1 MPFSCS
7 SSFKCRSRIVEYL
20 KCYKNLFFHWLV
32 HIYYGMHLWIGIF
45 IFIYYFLYVCVYAC
59 VFLIFP
65 EGSPYMT
72 VWTHFELIFIP
83 MTCFISSSIRLLEI
97 RLSLHHIQ
105 KRLVI
110 LHREF
115 SAVIAMGFLPHSSP
129 PCLNYTCIYNNIGC
143 VDHNRFV
150 VKLLTLDCDACL
162 LLHPF
167 AFWGTFLWLFEVFCI
182 LI

>member
-1 MPFSCS
+1 MLQKSILS
-7 SSFKCRSRIVEYL
+7 LAGSYL
-20 KCYKNLFFHWLV
+20 
-32 HIYYGMHLWIGIF
+32 LW
-45 IFIYYFLYVCVYAC
+45 YASVNRHTYFYLL
-59 VFLIFP
+59 FLICVCLCLCI
-65 EGSPYMT
+65 PYFSRGLT
-72 VWTHFELIFIP
+72 VHDSVNTFRAHFFP

-105 KRLVI
+105 KRLVF

-143 VDHNRFV
+143 VDHNHFV
-150 VKLLTLDCDACL
+150 VKLLTLDCDTCL

-167 AFWGTFLWLFEVFCI
+167 AFWGTFL
-182 LI
+182 